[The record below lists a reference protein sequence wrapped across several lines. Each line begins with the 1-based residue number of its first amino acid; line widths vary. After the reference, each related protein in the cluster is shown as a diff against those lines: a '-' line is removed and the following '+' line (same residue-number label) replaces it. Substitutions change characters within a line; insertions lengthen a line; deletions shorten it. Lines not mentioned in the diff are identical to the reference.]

1 MNFNNLRVSTK
12 LWSGVVGIIITVAV
26 VVGVLFNQLAMLQ
39 TESEVRLAGL
49 VNQIRTVSTWA
60 GLIEANAGRTVAL
73 VLSSDSSTEIR
84 LSSDIK

>member
-49 VNQIRTVSTWA
+49 VNKNR
-60 GLIEANAGRTVAL
+60 
-73 VLSSDSSTEIR
+73 
-84 LSSDIK
+84 